1 MPPKKKVR
9 LPSRA
14 ASTPP
19 GDVVQQAEKEKPAPI
34 KESLGTDSV
43 VSNAWTDEQETSLFK
58 SMIRWKPVGTLDRLN
73 YMVDYTEFIARHAQ
87 ALSDDIYL

>member
-19 GDVVQQAEKEKPAPI
+19 NEAVKHAKKDAPAPL
-34 KESLGTDSV
+34 KESLGKANVISD
-43 VSNAWTDEQETSLFK
+43 AWTDEQETSLFK
-58 SMIRWKPVGTLDRLN
+58 SMIRWKPVGTLDRFN
-73 YMVDYTEFIARHAQ
+73 YMLNCADSQCQ
-87 ALSDDIYL
+87 ACTSTFG